1 MKQLEMT
8 PELSALIKSRVGTDV
23 DTAHLAVF
31 ETIGLNTKPL
41 PGKRGTLF
49 EGAVVSPLALKEIVD
64 AINGGHHIPLIADHE
79 LFGAP
84 KGRTFHAGLDW
95 GAEGLELR
103 SLFYLDP
110 TEQQLITKLNAG
122 TLDEVSFAFMS
133 RQFLCSECGWD
144 YFQLADDD
152 NIINRT
158 CGNGHKIGQNG
169 VHGDMVGLNQLIE
182 LSLVARGAADKPK
195 IVGKSDSK
203 LAPAAMQVLAAKG
216 FEVDRLIVQASIGTQ
231 KEDDTMSE
239 AAINALTAQLTSA
252 STREASLTTQLSAA
266 TGERDTAR
274 TDLAI
279 ANTTIATL
287 TAERDEAIAQ
297 RDARPEAGVTAERDA
312 AIVLLQ
318 DQLNA
323 LRVAKGDDKL
333 EGDALPKTVA
343 ELKTQID
350 DITAKLTAIIPTGGR
365 SQAPGSEN
373 QQEAKLAFD
382 PKAAYG
388 LRK

>member
-1 MKQLEMT
+1 MT
-8 PELSALIKSRVGTDV
+8 PELSALIKSRVGEDV
-23 DTAHLAVF
+23 DTAQLAVF
-31 ETIGLNTKPL
+31 ETIGLNTRPL

-49 EGAVVSPLALKEIVD
+49 EGAVVDPVTLKEIAD
-64 AINGGHHIPLIADHE
+64 RLNSDGGHIPLIADHE

-84 KGRTFHAGLDW
+84 KGRVFHAGLDW
-95 GAEGLELR
+95 GKEGLELR
-103 SLFYLDP
+103 ALFYLDVTEAP
-110 TEQQLITKLNAG
+110 TIAKLNAG

-133 RQFLCSECGWD
+133 RQFTCSECGWD
-144 YFQLADDD
+144 YFQLAEDHH
-152 NIINRT
+152 IIDRV
-158 CGNGHKIGQNG
+158 CANGHEIGKNG
-169 VHGDMVGLNQLIE
+169 VHANMIGLNQLIE

-203 LAPAAMQVLAAKG
+203 LAPAPLQVLAAKG
-216 FEVDRLIVQASIGTQ
+216 FEVDRLVVQASIGTK
-231 KEDDTMSE
+231 KEEDTMSE
-239 AAINALTAQLTSA
+239 AAINALTAQLTAA
-252 STREASLTTQLSAA
+252 STRESSLTTQLSTV

-274 TDLAI
+274 TELAA
-279 ANTTIATL
+279 ANDTIATL
-287 TAERDEAIAQ
+287 TAERDTARNE

-312 AIVLLQ
+312 AIALLQ

-323 LRVAKGDDKL
+323 LRIAKGDDKL

-365 SQAPGSEN
+365 SQAPGTEGT
-373 QQEAKLAFD
+373 QEAKLSFD

-388 LRK
+388 IRKN

>member
-8 PELSALIKSRVGTDV
+8 AELSALIKSRVGTDV
-23 DTAHLAVF
+23 DTAQLAVF
-31 ETIGLNTKPL
+31 ETIGLNTRPL
-41 PGKRGTLF
+41 PGKRGAIF

-64 AINGGHHIPLIADHE
+64 RINDGGHIPLIADHE

-84 KGRTFHAGLDW
+84 KGRVFHAGLDW
-95 GAEGLELR
+95 GDEGLELR
-103 SLFYLDP
+103 ALFYLDP
-110 TEQQLITKLNAG
+110 TETSLITKLNAG

-169 VHGDMVGLNQLIE
+169 VHGNMVGLNQLIE

-216 FEVDRLIVQASIGTQ
+216 FEVDRLVVQASIGTQ
-231 KEDDTMSE
+231 KEDTMSE

-252 STREASLTTQLSAA
+252 STREAALTTQLTTA
-266 TGERDTAR
+266 TTERDTAR
-274 TDLAI
+274 TELAA
-279 ANTTIATL
+279 ANASIATL
-287 TAERDEAIAQ
+287 TAERDDAIAQ

-312 AIVLLQ
+312 AIALLQ

-350 DITAKLTAIIPTGGR
+350 DLTAKLTAIIPTGGR
-365 SQAPGSEN
+365 SQAAGGEN
-373 QQEAKLAFD
+373 SQEAKLAFD